1 MSRTFILFFCF
12 NYYFDCTQNQTTL
25 ISKIII
31 IFRIVFVFSIDPPP
45 KIEVLPLRVSN
56 QNKPSP
62 SSSSSSYETL
72 SKEKVT
78 KKTSR
83 ELTADDYYEIY
94 RKTKEGEKRK
104 GVERKASFSSS
115 TQENRRESSSTNISR
130 SKSFSAYSIK
140 NRQKPDEF
148 VRKSD
153 DRLNVEDQAD
163 NCNHENNNMLEQTSQ
178 RPPEIKVTGGIAER

>member
-1 MSRTFILFFCF
+1 M
-12 NYYFDCTQNQTTL
+12 
-25 ISKIII
+25 
-31 IFRIVFVFSIDPPP
+31 
-45 KIEVLPLRVSN
+45 
-56 QNKPSP
+56 
-62 SSSSSSYETL
+62 
-72 SKEKVT
+72 T

-94 RKTKEGEKRK
+94 RKTKEGEKVEKRK
-104 GVERKASFSSS
+104 GVERKASFSST

-148 VRKSD
+148 ARKSD
-153 DRLNVEDQAD
+153 DRLNVGDQAD